1 MKQHERSRAK
11 NELLIERIRHMDLK
25 RVRTIGELVEGMNYT
40 SYQSRNLGKAFEVYK
55 AILEDPDRPTVF
67 LAVAGAMI
75 PGGQRKIIADLIRE
89 KLVDVVVS
97 TGANLYHD
105 FCEGLGVPPFVGSP
119 HVDDVK
125 LRDLMI
131 DRIYDTLV
139 DEDECIKIDNLIAG
153 IAEEFSPGDYS
164 TRELLWK
171 LGAAS
176 EDEDCVLHVASKYQ
190 VPIYCPAIADSGI
203 GIALTK
209 YYVERRKRKTDMAH
223 FNTVRDNYEMAQI
236 KARSKKTAEFVIG
249 GGTPKNY
256 VQQVTVILDLLGE
269 ESSGHSY
276 AIQITTDD
284 PKWGGLSGCTFN
296 ESTSWGKISRDAMKS
311 TVYVDATIGVPM
323 LVGAVMQQ
331 CEDLIKKRPRMRCI
345 WEEDA
350 LKEIRYE

>member
-1 MKQHERSRAK
+1 MNQNEKARAK
-11 NELLIERIRHMDLK
+11 DELLTR
-25 RVRTIGELVEGMNYT
+25 RVRHIDVKGLKTVGELVEAMNYT

-55 AILEDPDRPTVF
+55 AILEDPHRPTVF
-67 LAVAGAMI
+67 LALAGAMT
-75 PGGQRKIIADLIRE
+75 PGGQRKIIADLMRE

-105 FCEGLGVPPFVGSP
+105 FCEGLGVPPFIGSP
-119 HVDDVK
+119 HADDVK
-125 LRDLMI
+125 LRELRI

-139 DEDECIKIDNLIAG
+139 DEDECIKIDTLIAG
-153 IAEEFSPGDYS
+153 IVEEFAPGDYS

-171 LGAAS
+171 IGAAS
-176 EDEDCVLHVASKYQ
+176 EDEDCILHVASKYQ
-190 VPIYCPAIADSGI
+190 IPIYCPAIADSGI

-209 YYVERRKRKTDMAH
+209 YYVQRRQRGEMAS
-223 FNTVRDNYEMAQI
+223 FNTIRDNYEMAQI
-236 KARSKKTAEFVIG
+236 KARSKKTAEFIIG

-269 ESSGHSY
+269 KSSGHSY

-284 PKWGGLSGCTFN
+284 PKWGGLSGCTFS
-296 ESTSWGKISRDAMKS
+296 ESTSWGKISREAMKS

-323 LVGAVMQQ
+323 LVGAVVQQ
-331 CEDLIKKRPRMRCI
+331 CGDLIKKRPRMKCVWDR
-345 WEEDA
+345 DM